1 MACVYFD
8 VQANGWAAR
17 CITRIVA
24 KMLMPMLMPMPI
36 NTKRCSLF
44 FSILQVN
51 GLWGQLTALKKVV
64 TEPKGTGEAFDA
76 VMKEYYSAIRKGQGG
91 LFMAVC
97 RGKVHTVCLCLIA
110 CDQQYAARFWH
121 SDSSQL
127 DYTYL
132 TLVHEQG
139 RQSLFF
145 CGEADVTAG

>member
-1 MACVYFD
+1 MP
-8 VQANGWAAR
+8 
-17 CITRIVA
+17 
-24 KMLMPMLMPMPI
+24 MLMPMPMPI

-64 TEPKGTGEAFDA
+64 TEPKGTGEAFDT

-110 CDQQYAARFWH
+110 RDQQYPAQIWH
-121 SDSSQL
+121 SDSSQHSTDRL
-127 DYTYL
+127 HSSAVDSCRARAHS
-132 TLVHEQG
+132 VKAHG
-139 RQSLFF
+139 CAR
-145 CGEADVTAG
+145 